1 MLVTR
6 IHRLEAQPYMSVSIL
21 SVNFSITCTC
31 GQGITFLS
39 HYVIGYCF
47 GQSISLEYS
56 STESTFFELVV
67 YVYICNVI
75 GIQYWQ
81 YHTIQI
87 SCQSPLLIEYQYE
100 SLSTLNHLVIHS
112 SFSNPFSSLLGK
124 MIPYFRCTLD
134 LQSSNSILPMSATS
148 KKFSS
153 NFRM

>member
-39 HYVIGYCF
+39 HYVIGYWF
-47 GQSISLEYS
+47 GQSTSLEYS
-56 STESTFFELVV
+56 STESI
-67 YVYICNVI
+67 YVCNVI

-87 SCQSPLLIEYQYE
+87 TCQSPLFIEYQYE
-100 SLSTLNHLVIHS
+100 RLSTLNHLVIHS

>member
-56 STESTFFELVV
+56 STQSIYAMSFKYSTGN
-67 YVYICNVI
+67 II
-75 GIQYWQ
+75 P
-81 YHTIQI
+81 HR
-87 SCQSPLLIEYQYE
+87 SSLLMEYQYE

>member
-31 GQGITFLS
+31 WQGNTFLS

-47 GQSISLEYS
+47 GQSISLENS
-56 STESTFFELVV
+56 STES
-67 YVYICNVI
+67 INVI

-87 SCQSPLLIEYQYE
+87 SCRSPLLIEYQYE

>member
-39 HYVIGYCF
+39 HQVIGYCF
-47 GQSISLEYS
+47 GQSTSLEYS
-56 STESTFFELVV
+56 STES
-67 YVYICNVI
+67 ICHQNIVLAI
-75 GIQYWQ
+75 L
-81 YHTIQI
+81 YHTDQLSIAI
-87 SCQSPLLIEYQYE
+87 MIEYQYE